1 MEQICNDNEAGR
13 ARSLTAHLKMKEV
26 SDYWKKIAEDRESD
40 AEFGRS
46 IKNWITVFLIRGAVS
61 LFAGIFLLGGI
72 SKILSFIPSK
82 SKSTE

>member
-46 IKNWITVFLIRGAVS
+46 R
-61 LFAGIFLLGGI
+61 
-72 SKILSFIPSK
+72 
-82 SKSTE
+82 